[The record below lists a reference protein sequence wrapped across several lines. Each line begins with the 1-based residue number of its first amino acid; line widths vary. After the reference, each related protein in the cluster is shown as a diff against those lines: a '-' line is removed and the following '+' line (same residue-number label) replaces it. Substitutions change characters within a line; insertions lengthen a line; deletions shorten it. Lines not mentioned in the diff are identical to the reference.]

1 MDATALRNVFGS
13 DRLSP
18 GVTANAGF
26 RFADA
31 FKPLPPPTGSYPFRL
46 DLKDVLGAD
55 ENARILAAGRMRLH
69 TVGDTGNS
77 KYGADAQDSVAYH
90 MEQQL
95 APTETDGCSF
105 FYQLG
110 DVVYFNGE
118 RRDYEP
124 QFYEPY
130 LHYTAPIV
138 AIAGNHDAANVAGEY
153 SLQGFVENFCDT
165 QPRHTWMAGESNRT
179 TMVQPNVYWTLTTP
193 VARIIGLYSNV
204 PGQLDKHDTQQ
215 QDWLT
220 TELTAARNERCV
232 IITVHHPPYSLDDT
246 HGGYPV
252 IESALN
258 QAYASANRIPDL
270 VLTGHVHNYQR
281 FEKSF
286 NGVVRPLTYAVAGA
300 GGYAGYTALHKL
312 KALNHPD
319 PNVTLVAHNTDLPGF
334 LRLTIDHDAIT
345 GEYFTVPRPPYHK
358 DPGHPATLFETFR
371 IPLGAGA

>member
-18 GVTANAGF
+18 DVTANAGF

-46 DLKDVLGAD
+46 DLKDLLGAD
-55 ENARILAAGRMRLH
+55 ENARILCAGRMRLH

-95 APTETDGCSF
+95 AQMDTDGCSF
-105 FYQLG
+105 FYHLG

-130 LHYTAPIV
+130 FHYTAPIV
-138 AIAGNHDAANVAGEY
+138 PIAGNHDAANVAGEY

-193 VARIIGLYSNV
+193 VVRIIGLYSNV

-220 TELTAARNERCV
+220 AELTAARNERCV

-252 IESALN
+252 IESTLN
-258 QAYASANRIPDL
+258 QAYAAANRIPDL
-270 VLTGHVHNYQR
+270 VLTGHIHNYQR

-286 NGVVRPLTYAVAGA
+286 NGVARPLMYAVAGA
-300 GGYAGYTALHKL
+300 GGYAAYTSIHQL
-312 KALNHPD
+312 KTLNHPD
-319 PNVTLVAHNTDLPGF
+319 P
-334 LRLTIDHDAIT
+334 R
-345 GEYFTVPRPPYHK
+345 GEQQ
-358 DPGHPATLFETFR
+358 
-371 IPLGAGA
+371 